1 MNVEQYTQNLPEIIE
16 KARIVNDIDLIGQ
29 INEDSIVPTLEA
41 MSESFTKGRFKS
53 PELLRLE
60 ESAKRGGQFKMDGA
74 LMATLS
80 KLNVKVGEVIRSL
93 KRVVDKEIP
102 RRLATAGMTYRQA
115 ATLRTVELLNFY
127 TNYTNNLVSFYLAH
141 EISSNTKQPTGM
153 SRKEEQEISANWA
166 GYLAVV
172 GLLSQMGESSS
183 SLDAFL
189 KAIPEITVDTS
200 GNTTTFTTSN
210 VALDP
215 TLRGFISLRFNPM
228 YYIQGWLA
236 EWDAKKYRL
245 AKEEKEMYELQLLY
259 LENQRTGTEDPTL
272 EKMIQEKKELIAVM
286 RYRMEKVEKKYA

>member
-16 KARIVNDIDLIGQ
+16 KSRILTDIDVASQ
-29 INEDSIVPTLEA
+29 INEDSIVPTLESMA
-41 MSESFTKGRFKS
+41 ESFTKGKFKS
-53 PELLRLE
+53 AELLRLE
-60 ESAKRGGQFKMDGA
+60 ESAKRGGQFKMNGA

-80 KLNVKVGEVIRSL
+80 GLNGKVAEVIRSL

-115 ATLRTVELLNFY
+115 AMLRTVELLNFY
-127 TNYTNNLVSFYLAH
+127 TNYTNKLVAFYLAH
-141 EISSNTKQPTGM
+141 EISFNTKQSVDM
-153 SRKEEQEISANWA
+153 SRKDEQEISTNWA

-172 GLLSQMGESSS
+172 GLLSQMGESSN

-200 GNTTTFTTSN
+200 GNTTTFTESSA
-210 VALDP
+210 ALDP
-215 TLRGFISLRFNPM
+215 TLRGFISLRFNPW
-228 YYIQGWLA
+228 YYIQGWAA

-259 LENQRTGTEDPTL
+259 LENQRNGTEDPTL

>member
-16 KARIVNDIDLIGQ
+16 KARIVTDIEVISQ
-29 INEDSIVPTLEA
+29 INEDSITPTLEA
-41 MSESFTKGRFKS
+41 MAESFTKGRFKS

-60 ESAKRGGQFKMDGA
+60 ESAKRGGQFKMSGA

-80 KLNVKVGEVIRSL
+80 ELNTKVSEVVRSI
-93 KRVVDKEIP
+93 KRVVDKKVP

-115 ATLRTVELLNFY
+115 AVLRTVELLNFY
-127 TNYTNNLVSFYLAH
+127 TNYTNDLVSFYLAH
-141 EISSNTKQPTGM
+141 EISFNTKQPTGL
-153 SRKEEQEISANWA
+153 SRRSEQEISSNWA

-172 GLLSQMGESSS
+172 GLLSQMGESSNS
-183 SLDAFL
+183 TDSFL
-189 KAIPEITVDTS
+189 KAIPEITVDTGS
-200 GNTTTFTTSN
+200 NSTTFNVSN
-210 VALDP
+210 AALDP
-215 TLRGFISLRFNPM
+215 TLRGFISLRFNPW
-228 YYIQGWLA
+228 YYVQGWLA

-259 LENQRTGTEDPTL
+259 LENQRGGTEDPTL